1 MKKKFSF
8 SLSSLALKII
18 AALLMTIDHIG
29 LLFVPN
35 AKETYTLYYI
45 LRAIGKIAF
54 PIFAFLAVEGA
65 YHTQNAK
72 KYLLRLLLSAIL
84 LNGVGYLVGYLGK
97 IRIADNPIVGNAFMD
112 MFLGVLTITLLRK
125 KNWYSLFALLPIS
138 YAVLSNV
145 TVSGDFGTL
154 FKTDWGTFSI
164 ALFLCYFLAKELSS
178 YLVRKKNSTSSGFD
192 YEVYHLKYDKLL
204 EIVALFTVELAFY
217 LLYRIDYT
225 SPFIPVEFVPIG
237 SYSCLAALFLLFY
250 NGRKGYDKKWIQY
263 SFYVYYPL
271 HLLILGIFSLFFGV
285 LSTMF

>member
-35 AKETYTLYYI
+35 SKETYTLYYI

-65 YHTQNAK
+65 YHTKNAK

-84 LNGVGYLVGYLGK
+84 LDGVGYLVGYLGK

-145 TVSGDFGTL
+145 TVSADYGTL

-178 YLVRKKNSTSSGFD
+178 YLVRRKNSTSSGFD
-192 YEVYHLKYDKLL
+192 FEVYHLKYDKLL

-225 SPFIPVEFVPIG
+225 SSFIPVEFVPIG

-271 HLLILGIFSLFFGV
+271 HLLILGILSLFFGV